1 MFYPGRCSGGE
12 TAHFW
17 RNRLDRTDPAGR
29 ADLPHRVARLRLPQT
44 AQLLYRRRQG
54 RCGDEEVLAHQDA
67 TVRPPVL
74 LLLDQVLQLLPVY
87 ALLVAERRTLQSIKT
102 RWRHN
107 ADFRS
112 KACTHKNCPKL
123 NVSHQIRPSSF
134 LVRSGKNVF
143 YAMFSA
149 CTWTPS
155 LYFCSSC
162 IGMRTWFVHRDT
174 SHWLWGQIMRL
185 VTYKGVCWPTVRKSW
200 EMTVNPDV
208 NTKTRNNRK
217 TQKQPPAVNQK
228 NAK

>member
-1 MFYPGRCSGGE
+1 MRKKQNINNTCKETFPVVRCLKIV
-12 TAHFW
+12 TFW
-17 RNRLDRTDPAGR
+17 NVSRSSERTSQFTGWEPLSCGANRRARCKPAWI
-29 ADLPHRVARLRLPQT
+29 LI
-44 AQLLYRRRQG
+44 
-54 RCGDEEVLAHQDA
+54 VL
-67 TVRPPVL
+67 TYSIRFCSCFLSMPCL
-74 LLLDQVLQLLPVY
+74 W
-87 ALLVAERRTLQSIKT
+87 QSVELFSLIIKT

-185 VTYKGVCWPTVRKSW
+185 VTYRGVCWPTVRKSW

-217 TQKQPPAVNQK
+217 THK
-228 NAK
+228 NNHLL